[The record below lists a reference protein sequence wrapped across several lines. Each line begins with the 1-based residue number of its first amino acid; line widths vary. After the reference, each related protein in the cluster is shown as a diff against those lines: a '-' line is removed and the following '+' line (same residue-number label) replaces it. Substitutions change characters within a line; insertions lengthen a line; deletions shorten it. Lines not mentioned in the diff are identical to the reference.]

1 MMRPVYHPAGTD
13 EALGIALVELQA
25 GRWRPTRDLLAATGA
40 RWALRTART
49 QVLAVTAARSDVVG
63 VWLAEEPE
71 SYDAQ
76 VMRARVSVER
86 ALRAHHQRHA
96 SAAAIEEEARHAA
109 LMAAHREPRDPVPWV
124 CLLALAQV
132 DVHQVRREHRDGST
146 EPMMPTGPW
155 GLLHGVSQ
163 RDPYNREAF
172 HRVFQFML
180 AREAPP
186 AASLA
191 AVFDFGR
198 WVASWSPAGS
208 PLLLLPLYALVE
220 QSRRQS
226 LQDRADPLWRRQ
238 WAEAPTIRYTLNAF
252 HHWFRQPD
260 TTPHS
265 VTDLHHLAYGLWAAH
280 QFVEAAEV
288 FTALGPYAA
297 REPWASVHDNP
308 NLPDGGETLLL
319 RARREAMSFAR
330 THAPGATSPG

>member
-1 MMRPVYHPAGTD
+1 MRPVYHPAGTD

-25 GRWRPTRDLLAATGA
+25 GRWRPTRDLLATTGA

-49 QVLAVTAARSDVVG
+49 QVLAVAAARSDVVG

-96 SAAAIEEEARHAA
+96 SAAALEQEARHVALIAA
-109 LMAAHREPRDPVPWV
+109 RREPRDPVPWV

-132 DVHQVRREHRDGST
+132 DGHQVRQEHRDRST

-155 GLLHGVSQ
+155 GLLHGVNQ
-163 RDPYNREAF
+163 RHQYNREAY
-172 HRVFQFML
+172 HRVLQFML
-180 AREAPP
+180 AREAPH

-220 QSRRQS
+220 QCRRRF

-238 WAEAPTIRYTLNAF
+238 WAEAPGIRYTLNAF
-252 HHWFRQPD
+252 HYWFRQPD
-260 TTPHS
+260 PAPRS
-265 VTDLHHLAYGLWAAH
+265 VTDLHHLAYGLWAGH

-288 FTALGPYAA
+288 FAALGPYAA

-308 NLPDGGETLLL
+308 NVADGGETLLL

-330 THAPGATSPG
+330 THAPGSASPR